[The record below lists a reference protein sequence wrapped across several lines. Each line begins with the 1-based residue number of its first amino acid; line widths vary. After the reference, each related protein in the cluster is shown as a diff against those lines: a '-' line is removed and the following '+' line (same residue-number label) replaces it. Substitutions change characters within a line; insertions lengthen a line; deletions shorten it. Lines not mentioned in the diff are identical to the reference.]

1 MQEVEKVTYRGY
13 DIIIAVDDEPH
24 SPEEWFMDEVVF
36 VSFDATWTFPEADE
50 KHPLF
55 QKGQHRKWKS
65 PEDLVQFMAVDRN
78 ESASAYRVFAV
89 TLSWADGASCARR
102 SSFDGEVFA
111 EDFPPVLDEDGEP
124 DHDAWL
130 GTLPSAAIVV
140 RRDTFHQADT
150 SEVLADIIM
159 TGQVPDW
166 DEEGAEHH
174 YASWVAW
181 FTGEVYLYT
190 VSTDDEQLKELGV
203 SDEDLPGLQLE
214 DSCCGFYD
222 VSAASRRPNTKRRLP
237 CRDVDYGGA
246 LDEAKAVIDTFL
258 HKAVTG
264 QGITLPEGMQ
274 A

>member
-1 MQEVEKVTYRGY
+1 M
-13 DIIIAVDDEPH
+13 A
-24 SPEEWFMDEVVF
+24 
-36 VSFDATWTFPEADE
+36 AD
-50 KHPLF
+50 HN
-55 QKGQHRKWKS
+55 
-65 PEDLVQFMAVDRN
+65 D
-78 ESASAYRVFAV
+78 SASPYRVFAV
-89 TLSWADGASCARR
+89 TMSWKDSASCARR

-124 DHDAWL
+124 DHDAWID
-130 GTLPSAAIVV
+130 TLPSAAIVV

-159 TGQVPDW
+159 TGEVPDW

-181 FTGEVYLYT
+181 FSGEVYAYC
-190 VSTDDEQLKELGV
+190 VDTDDEHLQELGV
-203 SDEDLPGLQLE
+203 APEDLPHLQLE
-214 DSCCGFYD
+214 DACCGFYD
-222 VSAASRRPNTKRRLP
+222 VSAASVRPGTKRRLP
-237 CRDVDYGGA
+237 RRDVDYGGA